1 MHPELPKDPHLL
13 LSTVNMKLRNQFSS
27 LEKLCRYYDI
37 EEEMLIGRLAAIDY
51 LYDTENNQFR

>member
-37 EEEMLIGRLAAIDY
+37 DEDTLTSRLASIDY
-51 LYDTENNQFR
+51 LYDRENNQFR